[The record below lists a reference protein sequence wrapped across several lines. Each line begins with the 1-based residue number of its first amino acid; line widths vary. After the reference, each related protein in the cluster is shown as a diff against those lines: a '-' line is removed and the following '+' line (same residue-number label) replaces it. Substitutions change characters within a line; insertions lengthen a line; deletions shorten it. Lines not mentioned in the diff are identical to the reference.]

1 MILADKIIRLRR
13 KNGWSQEELAEQ
25 LGVSRQAVSKWEGGA
40 SIPDLD
46 KIVRLSGVFGVSTD
60 YLLKDEIERS
70 EPQYD
75 EPETDA
81 EHIVTVEEAGEFIDL
96 HAEAS
101 GRIAAAAA
109 LCILSPVCMIQL
121 GGLAD
126 MGRLSEAFAG
136 GVGAAVL
143 LAIVAGAVAI
153 LILCVLK
160 LKKYEFLEKE
170 SFSLAYGVRGI
181 VSKRREEY
189 EDAARRLLVAG
200 VTLCIVGVI
209 PLLVAG
215 ALGASDYVCIT
226 CTNVMLAFIALGV
239 YAIIRSFVV
248 MAGFDKLL
256 QQGDY
261 TEDNKRR
268 GRRLSFLPGAYW
280 CLATAVYLFWSFRT
294 ELWERTWIV
303 WPVAGLLYVALYG
316 ILKATVKGKE

>member
-1 MILADKIIRLRR
+1 MILADKIIELR
-13 KNGWSQEELAEQ
+13 KKSGWSQEELAEQ
-25 LGVSRQAVSKWEGGA
+25 LGISRQAVSKWESGA

-46 KIVRLSGVFGVSTD
+46 KIIRLSGIFGVSTD
-60 YLLKDEIERS
+60 YLLKDEIEQS
-70 EPQYD
+70 APQYD
-75 EPETDA
+75 EPDMA
-81 EHIVTVEEAGEFIDL
+81 EERIVTVEEANEFMDL
-96 HAEAS
+96 QAGTS
-101 GRIAAAAA
+101 GRIAAATA
-109 LCILSPVCMIQL
+109 LCILSPGCLIQL
-121 GGLAD
+121 AGLAEA
-126 MGRLSEAFAG
+126 GRMDESLAG
-136 GVGAAVL
+136 GVGTAVL
-143 LAIVAGAVAI
+143 LAIIAVAVAVF
-153 LILCVLK
+153 ILCVLK

-239 YAIIRSFVV
+239 YAIIRSSVV